1 MLLLRTCNR
10 YNLIATAD
18 HFHRIY
24 RSYLNATYY
33 RLLPTSSEF
42 VWAHMQLRSAQRSLS
57 LGLGDCLYNS
67 FTEFTNRI
75 KVQYSSRDV
84 QWSNFTERS
93 RRWITKR
100 RRLNWSNAVS
110 PRAARRAVGGGDS
123 RNQSYWM
130 YFLNAM
136 RFASNICNKN
146 ESSNFPIFREFHA
159 YFWNKNKNH
168 DKNLFRNYWKK
179 IFLNDK

>member
-110 PRAARRAVGGGDS
+110 PRAARRAVGGGIVAINLIGCIFLMRCVLHQIFVIKMS
-123 RNQSYWM
+123 R
-130 YFLNAM
+130 
-136 RFASNICNKN
+136 
-146 ESSNFPIFREFHA
+146 PIFPSFGNFTLIFGIKIKITIRI
-159 YFWNKNKNH
+159 YFEIIERK
-168 DKNLFRNYWKK
+168 F
-179 IFLNDK
+179 F